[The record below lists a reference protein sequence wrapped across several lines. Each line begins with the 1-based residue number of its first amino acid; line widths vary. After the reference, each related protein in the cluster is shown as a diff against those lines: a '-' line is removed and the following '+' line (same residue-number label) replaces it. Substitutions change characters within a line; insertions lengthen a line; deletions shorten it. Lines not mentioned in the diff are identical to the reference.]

1 MRAVHWVTRRSVE
14 SLGGRRMLVCVP
26 GGTSWG
32 LNMKRYLL
40 GGLLGGLVMF
50 FWGFLAHTVLPLG
63 EIGMGQPTDEKA
75 VLDAVQSGLPAQE
88 GVYFLPWMDSAKMS
102 DEAAMAEY
110 ATRTKASPYALVI
123 YQPIGRDATD
133 MGAQLGVQ
141 WAGDTIAAIL
151 LAWLIAAVGTS
162 MARAVTVA
170 SVASVFGWLGSL
182 GPFVNW
188 YRFPLDFALANLA
201 EQWIGWVLAAL
212 VIGWWMRR

>member
-1 MRAVHWVTRRSVE
+1 MLAACRVGHV
-14 SLGGRRMLVCVP
+14 LG
-26 GGTSWG
+26 G
-32 LNMKRYLL
+32 LNMKRYVL

-63 EIGMGQPTDEKA
+63 EVGMGQPKDEKQ
-75 VLDAVQSGLPAQE
+75 VLDAVQAGLPAQE
-88 GVYFLPWMDSAKMS
+88 GVYFLPWMDAAKMS

-110 ATRTKASPYALVI
+110 AARTKASPYALVI

-141 WAGDTIAAIL
+141 WASDTAAAIL
-151 LAWLIAAVGTS
+151 LAWLIAAVGAS
-162 MARAVTVA
+162 MARALTVA
-170 SVASVFGWLGSL
+170 SVVSVFGWLGSL